1 MQAWKASGP
10 LVIPIIIS
18 SGTIDNQDREMSLE
32 PRKNRKLKR
41 TISLIFLLLLFLI
54 GFVSLFPYIVR
65 RTLNVSTD
73 SMAVTAFCILFLCVA
88 FFRYKPQ
95 LKFGKISRLLCIV
108 PFAGFL
114 LSLIAEYL
122 FPHGAPSAADFIS
135 LAFGFL
141 NLVFIPAI
149 LTTLSIS
156 WLKVESKIYVIAGF
170 IYVLVSSLYSFSI
183 FA

>member
-1 MQAWKASGP
+1 MP
-10 LVIPIIIS
+10 
-18 SGTIDNQDREMSLE
+18 LE
-32 PRKNRKLKR
+32 PRKNRKLKK
-41 TISLIFLLLLFLI
+41 TIGFIFLIILFLV

-65 RTLNVSTD
+65 RTLNISTD

-88 FFRYKPQ
+88 FYGYKPQ
-95 LKFGKISRLLCIV
+95 LKSGKLSRLFCIV
-108 PFAGFL
+108 PFLGFL
-114 LSLIAEYL
+114 LALTAEYL
-122 FPHGAPSAADFIS
+122 FPHGAPSVADFIS

-156 WLKVESKIYVIAGF
+156 WFKDENKIYVISGF
-170 IYVLVSSLYSFSI
+170 IYVLVLSLYSFSI